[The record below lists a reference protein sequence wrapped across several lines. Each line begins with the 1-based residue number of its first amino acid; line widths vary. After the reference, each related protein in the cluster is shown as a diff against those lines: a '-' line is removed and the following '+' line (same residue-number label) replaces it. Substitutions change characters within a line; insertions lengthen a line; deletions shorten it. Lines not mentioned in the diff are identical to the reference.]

1 MTERVLNLPG
11 GIAISVA
18 QPFAEGHVLTT
29 IEAAKLNQTFADAI
43 RTSLMAKLTRLKEV
57 AKNEGK
63 EVDVAAATADFQSY
77 ANEYE
82 FSERGTRAVVDPVE
96 VEARKIAKDQVLTA
110 IRDKGGKV
118 RDYSA
123 EQIDAY
129 VTKVLENRPQI
140 REEAERRVNSTRQIA
155 GDLLSDLGF

>member
-11 GIAISVA
+11 GVAISVA
-18 QPFAEGHVLTT
+18 QPFEEGHVLTA

-43 RTSLMAKLTRLKEV
+43 RTPLMAKLTRLKEV
-57 AKNEGK
+57 AKNEDK

-82 FSERGTRAVVDPVE
+82 FSERGTRSVVDPVE

-118 RDYSA
+118 RDYSS

-155 GDLLSDLGF
+155 GVLLSDLGF

>member
-11 GIAISVA
+11 GVAISVA
-18 QPFAEGHVLTT
+18 QPFEEGHVLTA

-57 AKNEGK
+57 AKNEDK

-123 EQIDAY
+123 EQIDTY